1 MTTYIHNMD
10 ISRAAPLRDDEV
22 SYLSLPTE
30 MPADITTGSLLKNE
44 SMITTLETLSD
55 STSTEAEVAS
65 EIEEY
70 NTTVFINNPRTL
82 PVHTRGSSRVSGGL
96 RESSLW
102 DDGETAVTS
111 AYSSPRFQ
119 DYVFNGGIEGNGG
132 DETSNL
138 STKNGK
144 HSFKLNL
151 HKSRTHSRVRSN
163 SRSRS
168 TSTTVSNIFSDL
180 ERPRNRSLS
189 LSFPWLV
196 RSTTDQKSGNGGS
209 FSTSSPKVVSSRRIL
224 GSTSCNPPLSNH
236 RFALSSDR
244 KHNNLQG
251 FCCLVIDSLTDL
263 DKLESDLE
271 HVAADNDEIDETFI
285 KNLIEL
291 QRKDDVNIETLE
303 KKLSSDGWFSQ
314 RDLCNLQELR
324 VRRNE
329 KWADIIYGY
338 QNLL

>member
-1 MTTYIHNMD
+1 MD
-10 ISRAAPLRDDEV
+10 IPREATLRDDEV
-22 SYLSLPTE
+22 SCLSLPTE

-55 STSTEAEVAS
+55 STSTEAEIAS

-70 NTTVFINNPRTL
+70 NTTLFINNSRAL
-82 PVHTRGSSRVSGGL
+82 PVHTRGSSGLSSGI

-119 DYVFNGGIEGNGG
+119 DYIFSGGIEGNG

-151 HKSRTHSRVRSN
+151 YKSRSHSRVSSN
-163 SRSRS
+163 SRSKS
-168 TSTTVSNIFSDL
+168 TSTTVPNLFTDL

-189 LSFPWLV
+189 LSFSWLA
-196 RSTTDQKSGNGGS
+196 RSSTDQKGSSGS
-209 FSTSSPKVVSSRRIL
+209 FSTSSPKVVTSRGIL
-224 GSTSCNPPLSNH
+224 GSTNCNPPIHNH
-236 RFALSSDR
+236 RFTPSPDR
-244 KHNNLQG
+244 KHNLRG
-251 FCCLVIDSLTDL
+251 FCCLMIDSLTDL
-263 DKLESDLE
+263 GKLESDLE
-271 HVAADNDEIDETFI
+271 HVPADNDEIDETFI

-291 QRKDDVNIETLE
+291 QRKDDVNIEILE

-314 RDLCNLQELR
+314 KDLCNLQELR